1 MFTKFKAAVLAMVT
15 AGAVFFSASS
25 GAAEEKVV
33 YHVNDSANATA
44 ALQNIKNHLQASP
57 SAKIVVVTH
66 GKGIDFL
73 LDGAA
78 DKNGNPYN
86 IPVEDLAA
94 KGVTFDVCNNTLNS
108 RKIDKA
114 QVIPQ
119 AKIVPSGVAEIG
131 KLQAREGYVYVKP

>member
-1 MFTKFKAAVLAMVT
+1 MYRTFMSFLGVIALSGLVG
-15 AGAVFFSASS
+15 AGVAQ
-25 GAAEEKVV
+25 AAEEKVV
-33 YHVNDSANATA
+33 YHINDSENATL
-44 ALQNIKNHLQASP
+44 ALNNVKNHLNASP
-57 SAKIVVVTH
+57 KAKIQVVTH

-86 IPVEDLAA
+86 IAVEDLAA
-94 KGVTFDVCNNTLNS
+94 KGVGFNVCNNTLTG

-114 QVIPQ
+114 KVIPQ

-131 KLQAREGYVYVKP
+131 RLQTYENYQYLKP